1 MDCINVSGRTVVT
14 TNCMGPKITR
24 KHINLNRIDGNL
36 NDFITSIYTSHQY
49 TVIIDNDFRKP
60 KDPNEVKFDLNI
72 VEVGDDDVSLLLRTI
87 EPGIVKPPEDIKKGI
102 LFDRERV
109 RYILYNLFHTGID
122 VIKDM
127 ISAEIEPLDKKLTNI
142 QILIMNDQYCDDKYH
157 IYRFDSAT
165 LEMIAD
171 LCSDIIFWIP
181 DGACESVTITTC
193 SDDINTY

>member
-122 VIKDM
+122 FIKDM